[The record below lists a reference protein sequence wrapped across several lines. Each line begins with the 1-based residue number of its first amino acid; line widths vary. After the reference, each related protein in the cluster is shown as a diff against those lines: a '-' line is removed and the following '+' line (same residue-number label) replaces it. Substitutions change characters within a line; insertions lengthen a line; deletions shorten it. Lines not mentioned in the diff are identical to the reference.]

1 MVDNFIA
8 NYFEFS
14 KRKLRVERRQMRM
27 EIERVLLHAILGVS
41 GCDKNEIIFLSGR
54 SIHLQEIL
62 NSMLLI

>member
-41 GCDKNEIIFLSGR
+41 GCDKNEINFLSGR
-54 SIHLQEIL
+54 SIHLQETL